1 MKLRYFIPLLSYS
14 IILSAASANA
24 QSQRRGHI
32 NNIDG
37 EACRF
42 EQTVQNEQYLHK
54 INGLTGNLVFDDPHC
69 MKTEGSARDIN
80 MRQIANFITRP
91 YSHRDAAFQ
100 TRVSQY
106 RSSSA
111 LQERGVCIQ
120 SRKYPNIGV
129 VVEFQISNGHITG
142 VKHSTAVQGCTS

>member
-1 MKLRYFIPLLSYS
+1 VS
-14 IILSAASANA
+14 ASA
-24 QSQRRGHI
+24 QTQPKGHI

-37 EACRF
+37 EACTF
-42 EQTVQNEQYLHK
+42 TQTEGNETYLHK
-54 INGLTGNLVFDDPHC
+54 INGLTRNLVFDDPNC
-69 MKTEGSARDIN
+69 METDGLARDVN
-80 MRQIANFITRP
+80 QMMIANFITRP

-100 TRVSQY
+100 TRVSQF
-106 RSSSA
+106 RNSSA

-129 VVEFQISNGHITG
+129 VAEFQISNGHITG